1 MNIIIP
7 ELCLVA
13 LIGPSGSGKST
24 FASRHFKPTE
34 VVSSDACRA
43 MVADDATDQA
53 ATPDAFAL
61 LNFIAA
67 TRLRAGRLTVID
79 ATSVQPQA
87 RKSLVELAKEYDCL
101 PVAIVLNMPEA
112 LCLARNRER
121 PDLSFGPQVVRRQ
134 AEQLRRSLRGLKRE
148 GFRHVFVLNSPE
160 EVEAAIVE
168 QTPLW
173 VNLRHERGP
182 FDIIGDVHGCFD
194 ELVTLLERL
203 GYRLDT
209 RADAA
214 GGTGF
219 SVTHPQGRK
228 AVFVGDLVDRGPGV
242 VDVLKLVM
250 SMTADGVAFCVAGN
264 HESKLLRKLRG
275 RNVQVSHGLAE
286 TLAQLDMES
295 PEFRQQVAA
304 FLDGLISHYVLDD
317 GDLVVAHAGM
327 KPEYQ
332 GRASARVRDFCL
344 YGETTGETDE
354 FGLPVRS
361 NWAAGYR
368 GRAAVVYGHTPVVE
382 PAWLNRTINID
393 TGCVFGGKLTA
404 LRYPEKELVSVPAA
418 RVYYEPVR
426 PLAEAAREVAGSQD
440 FILTPALSQGEREWR
455 RREGEGKAGSRPA
468 NILDIEDVTGKR
480 VVSTRLRGNI
490 TVLEENAAA
499 ALEVMSR
506 FALDPRW
513 LVYLPPTISPCETSR
528 LTGLLEHP
536 DEVFTYYR
544 NNGVSE
550 VVCEEKHMG
559 SRAVVVVGQ
568 DAAAIE
574 RRFGI
579 TGEGIGACYTRTGR
593 RFFEDR
599 ALEAQ
604 FLECVR
610 AGIGEAGLWDELET
624 DWVVLDS
631 ELMPWSLKAQE
642 LLREQYAAVGMA
654 ARTSLTAAES
664 LLRQTA
670 ARGIDA
676 ADALAKVEE
685 RLNLA
690 QLYGD
695 AYTRYCWPV
704 TSLADIKLAPFHLL
718 ASEGQLHTDKDHLW
732 HMNMA
737 ARLHEASPALFRDTS
752 HKVVRLDTEDEIE
765 ATRWWEELTGEGG
778 EGMVVK
784 PMAFVAKGKRGLA
797 QPAMKCRGA
806 EYLRIIY
813 GPEYTLPENLKR
825 LRNRGLS
832 AKRSLALREFALG
845 IEGLRRFVEREPLY
859 RVHECAF
866 AVLALESE
874 PVDPRL

>member
-1 MNIIIP
+1 MKIAIP

-13 LIGPSGSGKST
+13 LIGPTGSGKSS
-24 FASRHFKPTE
+24 FAASHFNSTE

-61 LNFIAA
+61 LNFVAA

-87 RKSLVELAKEYDCL
+87 RKSLVELAKEHDCL

-112 LCLARNRER
+112 LCLARNKER
-121 PDLSFGPQVVRRQ
+121 PDRSFGAHVVRRQ

-148 GFRHVFVLNSPE
+148 GFRYVFVMNSPE
-160 EVEAAIVE
+160 EVEQATVE
-168 QTPLW
+168 RVPLW
-173 VNLRHERGP
+173 VNLQHEHGP

-194 ELVTLLERL
+194 ELVILLKRL
-203 GYRLDT
+203 GYRLET

-242 VDVLKLVM
+242 VEVLKLVM
-250 SMTADGVAFCVAGN
+250 SMTADGTGLCVAGN
-264 HESKLLRKLRG
+264 HESKLARKLQG
-275 RNVQVSHGLAE
+275 RNVQISHGLAE
-286 TLAQLDMES
+286 SLAQLELES
-295 PEFRQQVAA
+295 QELRQQVAA

-317 GDLVVAHAGM
+317 GELVVAHAGM
-327 KPEYQ
+327 KTEYQ

-354 FGLPVRS
+354 FGLPVRTD
-361 NWAAGYR
+361 WAEGYR
-368 GRAAVVYGHTPVVE
+368 GTAMVVYGHTPVAE
-382 PAWLNRTINID
+382 PAWHNRTINID

-404 LRYPEKELVSVPAA
+404 LRYPERELVSVLAA
-418 RVYYEPVR
+418 QVYYEPTR
-426 PLAEAAREVAGSQD
+426 PLARSAQPEETIASAGARAAN
-440 FILTPALSQGEREWR
+440 L
-455 RREGEGKAGSRPA
+455 
-468 NILDIEDVTGKR
+468 LDIDDVIGKR

-490 TVLEENAAA
+490 TVREENAAA

-528 LTGLLEHP
+528 LPGLLEHP
-536 DEVFTYYR
+536 AEVFTYFR

-579 TGEGIGACYTRTGR
+579 AGEGIGACYTRTGR

-604 FLECVR
+604 FLESVR
-610 AGIGEAGLWDELET
+610 MGIADAGLWAELET
-624 DWVVLDS
+624 DWVVLDC

-642 LLREQYAAVGMA
+642 LLREQYAAVGVS

-676 ADALAKVEE
+676 GDALARVEE
-685 RLNLA
+685 RLSLA
-690 QLYGD
+690 QLYSD
-695 AYTRYCWPV
+695 SYARYCWPV
-704 TSLADIKLAPFHLL
+704 TSLTDIRLAPFQLL
-718 ASEGQLHTDKDHLW
+718 ASEGQVHTDKDHQW
-732 HMNMA
+732 HMDA
-737 ARLHEASPALFRDTS
+737 AVRLHEADPALFRDTN
-752 HKVVRLDTEDEIE
+752 HRVVRLDTEDEIE
-765 ATRWWEELTGEGG
+765 ATRWWEELTGKGG

-784 PMAFVAKGKRGLA
+784 PMAFVSKGKRGLV
-797 QPAMKCRGA
+797 QPAMKCRGP

-813 GPEYTLPENLKR
+813 GPEYTLPENIKR

-832 AKRSLALREFALG
+832 TKRSLALREFALG
-845 IEGLRRFVEREPLY
+845 IEGLQRFAEREPLH

-866 AVLALESE
+866 AVLSLESE

>member
-1 MNIIIP
+1 MKITIP

-13 LIGPSGSGKST
+13 LIGPTGSGKSS

-43 MVADDATDQA
+43 MVADDTTDQA

-87 RKSLVELAKEYDCL
+87 RKSLVGLAREHDCL
-101 PVAIVLNMPEA
+101 SVAIVLNMPEA
-112 LCLARNRER
+112 LCLARNKER
-121 PDLSFGPQVVRRQ
+121 PDRSFGPHVVRRQ

-148 GFRHVFVLNSPE
+148 GFRYVFVLNSPE

-168 QTPLW
+168 RVPLW
-173 VNLRHERGP
+173 VNLQHEHGP

-203 GYRLDT
+203 GYRMET

-242 VDVLKLVM
+242 VEALKLVM
-250 SMTADGVAFCVAGN
+250 SMTADGAALCVAGN
-264 HESKLLRKLRG
+264 HESKLLRKLQG

-286 TLAQLDMES
+286 SLAQLDMES
-295 PEFRQQVAA
+295 PEFRKQAAA
-304 FLDGLISHYVLDD
+304 FLDGLISHYVLD
-317 GDLVVAHAGM
+317 GEDLVVAHAGM
-327 KPEYQ
+327 KTEYQ

-354 FGLPVRS
+354 FGLPVRTD
-361 NWAAGYR
+361 WAEGYR
-368 GRAAVVYGHTPVVE
+368 GKAMVVYGHTPVAV

-404 LRYPEKELVSVPAA
+404 LRYPENELVSVPAA
-418 RVYYEPVR
+418 QVYYEPAR
-426 PLAEAAREVAGSQD
+426 PLAEPVQPEEAIGPAGARAAN
-440 FILTPALSQGEREWR
+440 L
-455 RREGEGKAGSRPA
+455 
-468 NILDIEDVTGKR
+468 LDIDDVTGKR
-480 VVSTRLRGNI
+480 IVATRLRGNI
-490 TVLEENAAA
+490 TVREENAAA

-513 LVYLPPTISPCETSR
+513 LVYLPPTISPCETSG
-528 LTGLLEHP
+528 LPGLLEHP
-536 DEVFTYYR
+536 AEVFTYFR
-544 NNGVSE
+544 NSGVSE

-568 DAAAIE
+568 DVAAIE
-574 RRFGI
+574 RRFGV

-610 AGIGEAGLWDELET
+610 TGIADAGLWAELGT

-642 LLREQYAAVGMA
+642 LLREQYAAVGVA

-676 ADALAKVEE
+676 GDVLVKVEK
-685 RLNLA
+685 RLSLA
-690 QLYGD
+690 QLYSD
-695 AYTRYCWPV
+695 SYARYCWPV
-704 TSLADIKLAPFHLL
+704 MSLTDIQLAPFHLL
-718 ASEGQLHTDKDHLW
+718 ASEGQVHTDKDHLW
-732 HMNMA
+732 HMNVA
-737 ARLHEASPALFRDTS
+737 ARLHEADPALFRDTN
-752 HKVVRLDTEDEIE
+752 HKVVRLDTADEIE
-765 ATRWWEELTGEGG
+765 ATRWWEELTGKGR

-784 PMAFVAKGKRGLA
+784 PMAFVSNGKRGLV

-813 GPEYTLPENLKR
+813 GPEYTLPENMDR

-832 AKRSLALREFALG
+832 TKRSLALREFALG
-845 IEGLRRFVEREPLY
+845 IEGLQRFVEREPLH